1 MIARALMLARRNE
14 ESGRLYAAYLGY
26 GISLLFLGQLVIN
39 AAVNVGL
46 LPTKGLTLPF
56 LSYGGSS
63 LIMSIAMVAV
73 LLRIDIEHHLYTTQ
87 PRTVQP
93 NSREVSR

>member
-1 MIARALMLARRNE
+1 MF
-14 ESGRLYAAYLGY
+14 AAYLGY
-26 GISLLFLGQLVIN
+26 GISLLFLGKLFIK

-73 LLRIDIEHHLYTTQ
+73 LLRIDIEHHLYTTR